1 MGQFKLKL
9 CTSNKSI
16 EIMVSPQETSFNSS
30 FLQFLKQEGALLD
43 CDNLPNVNKKVTLMR
58 KIRTFWW
65 KIGILYLYKK
75 RPDQIKQAAIHEAG
89 HVIAGYF
96 TEHKVYYT
104 SIVPDD
110 RYGPQNSGITL
121 TGVEWFSTPFLQV
134 VIAYAGKVAE
144 ELFLGKSIGHYSDQ
158 QGHYSDQLRI
168 DDLAMKM
175 VTKWGMTEKIG
186 YMNFATAS
194 EEDKELIMVEVNSVK
209 AKAEEFAKQI
219 IMEHTDGFLKIVAA
233 LMAHYHLTG
242 KEIKEILDGN
252 SSFFS

>member
-1 MGQFKLKL
+1 MTDLHQNPQ
-9 CTSNKSI
+9 TNDQKSC
-16 EIMVSPQETSFNSS
+16 EKCHQQNP
-30 FLQFLKQEGALLD
+30 LLD
-43 CDNLPNVNKKVTLMR
+43 CENLPKVNKKVTLWR
-58 KIRTFWW
+58 KIRTFFA
-65 KIGILYLYKK
+65 KIVLYLYKE
-75 RPDQIKQAAIHEAG
+75 RTNHVQLKQAAIHEAG
-89 HVIAGYF
+89 HVVASYF
-96 TEHKVYYT
+96 SEHKVYFT
-104 SIVPDD
+104 TIVPDD
-110 RYGPQNSGITL
+110 KYGGNTIN
-121 TGVEWFSTPFLQV
+121 GVEWFSTPFLQV
-134 VIAYAGKVAE
+134 VISYGGKVAE

-158 QGHYSDQLRI
+158 LRI
-168 DDLAMKM
+168 DDMVMKM